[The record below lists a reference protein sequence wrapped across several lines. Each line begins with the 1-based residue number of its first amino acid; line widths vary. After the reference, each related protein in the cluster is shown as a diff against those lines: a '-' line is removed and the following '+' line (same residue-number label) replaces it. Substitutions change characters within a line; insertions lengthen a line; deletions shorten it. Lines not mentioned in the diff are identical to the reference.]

1 MNDWHEVVPALNSLL
16 ITLAIYVFLLLNV
29 EIRNRIHALE
39 QRRTPAQE
47 ARSKGPEARNGGQQ
61 TDEEAATP
69 SQTPEGENLDGE
81 KHSAS

>member
-39 QRRTPAQE
+39 DRRNPPPPPPVPPLPQAE
-47 ARSKGPEARNGGQQ
+47 KG
-61 TDEEAATP
+61 T
-69 SQTPEGENLDGE
+69 EGEGE
-81 KHSAS
+81 KS